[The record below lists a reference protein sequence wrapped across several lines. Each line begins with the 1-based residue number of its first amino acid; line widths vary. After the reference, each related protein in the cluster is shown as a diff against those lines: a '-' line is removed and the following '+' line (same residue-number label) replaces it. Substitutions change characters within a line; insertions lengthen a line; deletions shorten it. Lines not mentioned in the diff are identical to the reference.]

1 MSLLSFASTFL
12 AFVRTKKAKDYPIV
26 ILYDEF
32 LGPVRYEALYVPT
45 QAAAQP
51 EAHAAS
57 VSIVLRR
64 APN

>member
-1 MSLLSFASTFL
+1 
-12 AFVRTKKAKDYPIV
+12 VRLKKAKDYPIV

-45 QAAAQP
+45 QATAQS

-64 APN
+64 ATD